1 MVDDFFYLF
10 VLQQWPSEQMMMIFL
25 RDVLI
30 RVVKRDF
37 RECMPDLGL
46 SKISP
51 CHPKKETFPCRVAV
65 RMDDTGIQVALFA
78 IGVGGMYL
86 DTYLL

>member
-1 MVDDFFYLF
+1 
-10 VLQQWPSEQMMMIFL
+10 MMMIFL
-25 RDVLI
+25 RDMLI

-37 RECMPDLGL
+37 HECVPDLGL

-51 CHPKKETFPCRVAV
+51 CHLKKETFPHRIAV
-65 RMDDTGIQVALFA
+65 RMDNTGIQVALFA
-78 IGVGGMYL
+78 VGVGGMYL

>member
-1 MVDDFFYLF
+1 
-10 VLQQWPSEQMMMIFL
+10 MIFL

-37 RECMPDLGL
+37 RERAPDLGL
-46 SKISP
+46 SKISL
-51 CHPKKETFPCRVAV
+51 HRPKKETFPRRVAV

-78 IGVGGMYL
+78 VGVGGMYL

>member
-1 MVDDFFYLF
+1 MV
-10 VLQQWPSEQMMMIFL
+10 MIFL

-37 RECMPDLGL
+37 HERAPDLGL

-51 CHPKKETFPCRVAV
+51 HRLKKETFPHRVAV
-65 RMDDTGIQVALFA
+65 RMDDAGIQVALFA
-78 IGVGGMYL
+78 VGVGRMYL

>member
-10 VLQQWPSEQMMMIFL
+10 VLQQWPSKRMMMIFL
-25 RDVLI
+25 RDMLI

-37 RECMPDLGL
+37 HERALDLGL
-46 SKISP
+46 SKILLR
-51 CHPKKETFPCRVAV
+51 CPKKETFLRRVAV
-65 RMDDTGIQVALFA
+65 RMDNAGIQVVLFA
-78 IGVGGMYL
+78 VGVGGMYL

>member
-1 MVDDFFYLF
+1 
-10 VLQQWPSEQMMMIFL
+10 MMMIFL
-25 RDVLI
+25 RDMLI

-37 RECMPDLGL
+37 HEHVPDLGL

-51 CHPKKETFPCRVAV
+51 CHPKKETFPHHVTV

-78 IGVGGMYL
+78 IRVGGMYL

>member
-1 MVDDFFYLF
+1 
-10 VLQQWPSEQMMMIFL
+10 MMMIFL
-25 RDVLI
+25 RDMLI

-37 RECMPDLGL
+37 RECAPDLGL
-46 SKISP
+46 SKISLH
-51 CHPKKETFPCRVAV
+51 HPKKETFPRHIAV
-65 RMDDTGIQVALFA
+65 RMDDTGIQVVLFT

>member
-1 MVDDFFYLF
+1 MV
-10 VLQQWPSEQMMMIFL
+10 MIFL

-37 RECMPDLGL
+37 HERAPDLGL

-51 CHPKKETFPCRVAV
+51 RRLKKETFPRRVAV
-65 RMDDTGIQVALFA
+65 RMDDAGIQVALFA
-78 IGVGGMYL
+78 VRVGGMYL